1 MKDKLKLLLGIVVLV
16 TALTLCGLYLYG
28 SNTEN
33 RLMMELSRVEK
44 QLAAGEELDLAEAA
58 AVLQGKDEESA
69 MKALS
74 ASAASDDGERIP
86 VLTAVLSAQ
95 MAQSG
100 ALPEASATTI
110 VTDVLARLPI
120 SSKWEKPLQD
130 ALPELLACLSPE
142 ELATVLTAADIA
154 SSDTALQDRLGD
166 LAKGRLT
173 LPQLAEVYRDRLA
186 AKKPAD
192 RLAMRALS
200 GRTQEDVVAALAEE
214 TDMERRAALAK
225 AYGKTLSLPNDVLA
239 YLADARAAGIPAAE
253 CYPTGAQVTWDLS
266 QLAPVGFA
274 RKPQGDAPRYL
285 IVRLTESEEKFEYRD
300 VPTDLEMDEWYYD
313 GAFSLVYESNAGRWM
328 ETVTVRIDTEAMDLI
343 PAEYIPGDLSEMDAL
358 VVLDTHYEACGTLRV
373 RSYRV
378 KRATGGRW
386 TDSYRDYRNYY
397 VVQRLDVYDRQGRLV
412 YCFDEQVTEPVTPEN
427 RSDGFSDDLSQ
438 TELKAACIPVPDSVW
453 MRERREWLLEELRA
467 CGGDLWRTIQTIEK
481 E

>member
-28 SNTEN
+28 SSTEN

-44 QLAAGEELDLAEAA
+44 QLAAGEELDLSEAA

-69 MKALS
+69 MKALT
-74 ASAASDDGERIP
+74 ASAASDDSERIP
-86 VLTAVLSAQ
+86 VLAAVLSAQ

-100 ALPEASATTI
+100 ALPETSATTV

-142 ELATVLTAADIA
+142 ELATALTAADIA
-154 SSDTALQDRLGD
+154 SSDTTLQDRLGD

-173 LPQLAEVYRDRLA
+173 LPQLAEIYRDRLA

-239 YLADARAAGIPAAE
+239 YLADARAVGIPAAE

-274 RKPQGDAPRYL
+274 RNPQGDAPRYL

-313 GAFSLVYESNAGRWM
+313 GAFSFVYESNAGRWM
-328 ETVTVRIDTEAMDLI
+328 ETVTVRIDTEAMDLL

-358 VVLDTHYEACGTLRV
+358 VVLDTHYEALGTLRV
-373 RSYRV
+373 LSSRV
-378 KRATGGRW
+378 KNATGGR
-386 TDSYRDYRNYY
+386 TVESYRDYRTYA
-397 VVQRLDVYDRQGRLV
+397 VMQRLDVYSKSGKLIH
-412 YCFDEQVTEPVTPEN
+412 CFDLKRTEPVVPEN
-427 RSDGFSDDLSQ
+427 GKDGYSERLSQ
-438 TELKAACIPVPDSVW
+438 REIQAACIPVPDSVW
-453 MRERREWLLEELRA
+453 MQERRTWLLDGLQV
-467 CGGDLWRTIQTIEK
+467 CGGDLWKTIELLD
-481 E
+481 